1 VSPTNKRIRFIGIGA
16 QKCASTWLHDV
27 LAGHP
32 QPALPSSAKE
42 IDFFS
47 YHYDFGF
54 QWYERVFDRTEHT
67 VLAGEVSPS
76 YFHGE
81 GVAGRVAKYN
91 PKMRIILIVRDPISR
106 AVSNHKHEV
115 RIGHLRGPDRS
126 FEFGLRN
133 NPSYVEE
140 GLYAKHFKKWLR
152 WFSCNQIL
160 VMKFE
165 DVVAD
170 ADATLRQVC
179 NFLNVD
185 AEYTSNLTH
194 TRSNESYLNR
204 SRKFD
209 QSKDAMRRA
218 FRSLGLSRLWQ
229 VIGDSGLR
237 DEYRRL
243 NRVAPETAIAPP
255 HPETLEELKALF
267 RPEIEEFEQIAGIPT
282 RDWLQ
287 Q

>member
-1 VSPTNKRIRFIGIGA
+1 MSPTNRRIGFIGIGA

-32 QPALPSSAKE
+32 QLALPSSAKE

-54 QWYERVFDRTEHT
+54 QWYERVFERMEHT

-76 YFHGE
+76 YFHGQ
-81 GVAGRVAKYN
+81 GVAERVARYN

-133 NPSYVEE
+133 NPSYIEQ
-140 GLYAKHFKKWLR
+140 GLYAKHLKAWLQ
-152 WFSCNQIL
+152 WFSRDQIF
-160 VMKFE
+160 VKKFE
-165 DVVAD
+165 DLVAD
-170 ADATLRQVC
+170 ADGTLRQIC
-179 NFLNVD
+179 RFLGVD
-185 AEYTSNLTH
+185 DDYTSALTQA
-194 TRSNESYLNR
+194 RSNESYWYR

-209 QSKDAMRRA
+209 QSKDAVRRV
-218 FRSLGLSRLWQ
+218 FRSLGLSTLWQ
-229 VIGDSGLR
+229 AIGDSGLR
-237 DEYRRL
+237 DRYRRM
-243 NRVAPETAIAPP
+243 NRVAPEIAIASPL
-255 HPETLEELKALF
+255 PETLDDLKALF
-267 RPEIEEFEQIAGIPT
+267 RPDSDELERIAGIST
-282 RDWLQ
+282 ADWLQ

>member
-1 VSPTNKRIRFIGIGA
+1 MSPTNKRIGFIGVGA

-32 QPALPSSAKE
+32 QLALPSPAKE

-54 QWYERVFDRTEHT
+54 QWYERGFDRVEHT

-76 YFHGE
+76 YFHGH
-81 GVAGRVAKYN
+81 GVAERVAQYN

-106 AVSNHKHEV
+106 AISNHKHEV

-133 NPSYVEE
+133 NPSYVEQ
-140 GLYAKHFKKWLR
+140 GLYAKHFKEWLK
-152 WFSCNQIL
+152 WFSRDQIF
-160 VMKFE
+160 VKSVE
-165 DVVAD
+165 DVVTD

-179 NFLNVD
+179 RFLDVD
-185 AEYTSNLTH
+185 DDYTSNLTH
-194 TRSNESYLNR
+194 ARSNESYLNR

-209 QSKDAMRRA
+209 QSKDAVRRL
-218 FRSLGLSRLWQ
+218 FRSLGLSGVWKA
-229 VIGDSGLR
+229 IGDSGLR
-237 DEYRRL
+237 DGYRRL
-243 NRVAPETAIAPP
+243 NRVAPETAIAAPL
-255 HPETLEELKALF
+255 PETLDTLKALF
-267 RPEIEEFEQIAGIPT
+267 RPDSEEFELISGVST